1 MNDNIFLIIDGW
13 KAIEDLDTVYSY
25 TYTVKV
31 CRGFDYVELE
41 ISTTEDKLTEDE
53 LLCLLVVEH
62 DIVSNIKRTNDS
74 IAFERFLEQ
83 KEFADMNR
91 NKEAL
96 DSFLSEADIEE
107 ITDRYRD

>member
-1 MNDNIFLIIDGW
+1 MSDNIFLIIVGC

-31 CRGFDYVELE
+31 CRGFDYIELE
-41 ISTTEDKLTEDE
+41 INTIEDKLTEDE

-62 DIVSNIKRTNDS
+62 DIMSDIKRVNDS

-96 DSFLSEADIEE
+96 DSFLPEAVINELKSTYND
-107 ITDRYRD
+107 